1 MSLKKREQI
10 NLSIP
15 AYHKTAKL
23 APFKLENVGLSD
35 LYIEVND
42 RTWTL
47 SETDIIGCT
56 LVLYRSNGYNFQHII
71 SITPEVAFQKLIS
84 EYLRNGTRIK
94 KFHLYALPSLLKNVE
109 LHVSE
114 LKIDGCDYETF
125 AKFRK
130 FIDHN
135 QKILKEIGFV
145 VRQNTLWMFDEQLV
159 KNSKEIYLQFPYY
172 NPVPLDDMLLRL
184 KNNHVHIIYLGF
196 PIEKLQE
203 LAMNWIDTKKP
214 IGTSLFLVV
223 EHYTYVIDVFEH
235 LTKYSKAI
243 PSRLTDLGT
252 SFFSHCVTMHIDESS
267 ELVLFGGPMV
277 IEWKPFKW
285 TLRMTIMKRGSTIS
299 K

>member
-1 MSLKKREQI
+1 M
-10 NLSIP
+10 
-15 AYHKTAKL
+15 
-23 APFKLENVGLSD
+23 
-35 LYIEVND
+35 YIEVND

-159 KNSKEIYLQFPYY
+159 QNTSSFPPSTFDKFQVKNSKEIYLQFPYY

-203 LAMNWIDTKKP
+203 LAMVRN
-214 IGTSLFLVV
+214 F
-223 EHYTYVIDVFEH
+223 VILYFGQVWC
-235 LTKYSKAI
+235 
-243 PSRLTDLGT
+243 G
-252 SFFSHCVTMHIDESS
+252 SF
-267 ELVLFGGPMV
+267 
-277 IEWKPFKW
+277 
-285 TLRMTIMKRGSTIS
+285 
-299 K
+299 